1 MLKSTC
7 RLLSRFEQVIERFL
21 INNNSELFAMLM
33 AEIFQISIQTHL
45 CISNHILYNHMAI
58 RVRTFISFAFA

>member
-1 MLKSTC
+1 
-7 RLLSRFEQVIERFL
+7 
-21 INNNSELFAMLM
+21 MLM
-33 AEIFQISIQTHL
+33 AEIFQISIQTYL